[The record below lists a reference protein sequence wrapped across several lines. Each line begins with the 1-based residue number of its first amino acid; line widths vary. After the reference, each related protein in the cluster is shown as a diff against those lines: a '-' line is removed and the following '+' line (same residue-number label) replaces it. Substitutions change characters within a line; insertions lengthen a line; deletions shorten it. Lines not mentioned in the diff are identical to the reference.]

1 MTGELFS
8 KLLDGAGDRPTW
20 QELADVLWLARHLAQ
35 LPPAPPDD
43 GTAAPPVGRPS
54 PRPLSLP
61 EAVAPPDQD
70 APRVDRGAP
79 HLDGTTPRLP
89 RQGGLSLPG
98 RAAGGG
104 SVPLRVPTP
113 PALRDA
119 LALRR
124 ALRPLG
130 RGAPPGGRR
139 GRALPELELDEEATV
154 DRVAATGFKLPV
166 LRPAPIRWLDVALVV
181 DDSVSMRVW
190 DRAVEEFRVLLRTAG
205 TFRSVQDWTL
215 LSEESRS
222 RGIVLRRG
230 IPASAVAGDRSPGE
244 LVDPTGRRIVLVV
257 SDCIGPAW
265 TDGTLAQLLGLW
277 GRSGPVAVVQ
287 PLPRRLWER
296 TTPSVRHVRLRAP
309 GAGAANTRLVATSP
323 RGSGPPATGMPVPVL
338 MLDPRSLGPWASLTS
353 GESQEFHALAM
364 LVDGAQP
371 AHARGETDAQ
381 ARSADELVHSFR
393 AVASPAAW
401 KLAVYLSAVP
411 LSQPVMRIVQE
422 VMISD
427 PQPAQLAEVLLSGL
441 LMRAEDIDG
450 ARGDDIRFEF
460 RPGVR
465 ELLLNGLTQ
474 HAARRLLQLT
484 TEYIADHHG
493 VSVDFQ
499 AVLDGDDLAVA
510 RLGEHRPFAEASAR
524 VLRRL
529 GAYTAVAQRLET
541 VSATPG
547 PPDDAPAA
555 VLRVRGTP
563 PPPADRPFGREA
575 LLKDLHTAL
584 TADGAAPQVLVA
596 PEGGGA
602 TAVALDYVRV
612 HGGEAESVV
621 WLSAGTPAV
630 GGHELARLA
639 GTVAGRADEG
649 AEASWLLV
657 LDGAASVDALPAL
670 PTGSGRV
677 LITSASPAW
686 PEGFAVQRLPAPARG
701 TGIRI
706 ARRHAPALIPSQARR
721 LAERLD
727 DSPLALEVAATF
739 LSVTGESPDAY
750 LERLGPRDGAA
761 QAADP
766 AGTACRISLSHV
778 LGEHPQARDVLHR
791 LAVLAPGPVP
801 VPLLTPGTSQADETL
816 AVLVRHALLRAGAPA
831 DGLVFVHPV
840 VQRVCRDRM
849 TQGEATVARRAVRAR
864 MVDHFG
870 RDEPDDPVAR
880 PRFAALTRH
889 LEPADA
895 LGEKDPSVRD
905 LVQRQLRHLH
915 ACGDLTGCRALGVLA
930 LRQLAD
936 RVGHDDPAVTALAA
950 LLGSLLPG
958 TRPGEEAPLQ
968 PGAQ

>member
-43 GTAAPPVGRPS
+43 GTAAPPDGRPP

-61 EAVAPPDQD
+61 EAVAAPDQN
-70 APRVDRGAP
+70 APRVDRSAP
-79 HLDGTTPRLP
+79 HLDGTAPRLLH
-89 RQGGLSLPG
+89 QGGLSLPG
-98 RAAGGG
+98 GAAGGRA
-104 SVPLRVPTP
+104 VPVRVPTP
-113 PALRDA
+113 PALRSA

-166 LRPAPIRWLDVALVV
+166 LQPAPIRWLDVALVV

-190 DRAVEEFRVLLRTAG
+190 DRAVQEFRDLLRTAG

-222 RGIVLRRG
+222 RGILLRRG
-230 IPASAVAGDRSPGE
+230 IPASPVAGDRSPGE

-257 SDCIGPAW
+257 SDCIGPVW
-265 TDGTLAQLLGLW
+265 SDGTLAQLLGLW

-296 TTPSVRHVRLRAP
+296 TTPDVRHVRLRAP
-309 GAGAANTRLVATSP
+309 GAGAANTQLVATSP
-323 RGSGPPATGMPVPVL
+323 RGSGPPFTGMPVPVL

-371 AHARGETDAQ
+371 ARARGETDPQ

-401 KLAVYLSAVP
+401 KLAVYLTAVP
-411 LSQPVMRIVQE
+411 LSQPVMRMVQQ

-441 LMRAEDIDG
+441 LMRAEDSDG

-474 HAARRLLQLT
+474 HAARRLLQLM

-493 VSVDFQ
+493 VSVDFP

-547 PPDDAPAA
+547 LPDDAPAA
-555 VLRVRGTP
+555 APRVRGAP
-563 PPPADRPFGREA
+563 PPRAGRPFGRET

-596 PEGGGA
+596 SEGGGA
-602 TAVALDYVRV
+602 TAVALDYVHA
-612 HGGEAESVV
+612 HGGETESVV

-639 GTVAGRADEG
+639 ATVARRAEEG
-649 AEASWLLV
+649 ADASWLLV

-670 PTGSGRV
+670 PAGSGRV

-686 PEGFAVQRLPAPARG
+686 PEEFAVHRLPAPARG

-706 ARRHAPALIPSQARR
+706 ARRHAPALTPSQARR

-750 LERLGPRDGAA
+750 LERLGPWDGAA
-761 QAADP
+761 QADP
-766 AGTACRISLSHV
+766 AGTACGVSLDHV
-778 LGEHPQARDVLHR
+778 LCEHPQARDVLHR

-801 VPLLTPGTSQADETL
+801 VPLLMPGTSPADETL
-816 AVLVRHALLRAGAPA
+816 AVLVRHALLREGQPD

-849 TQGEATVARRAVRAR
+849 TQGEAMVARRAVRAR

-870 RDEPDDPVAR
+870 RDAPDDPAAR
-880 PRFAALTRH
+880 PRFDALTRH

-895 LGEKDPSVRD
+895 LGDKDPSVRD
-905 LVQRQLRHLH
+905 LVQRQLRHLR
-915 ACGDLTGCRALGVLA
+915 ACGDLAGCRVLGALA
-930 LRQLAD
+930 LRQLTD
-936 RVGHDDPAVTALAA
+936 RVGHDDPAVTALAS
-950 LLGSLLPG
+950 LLDSLLPG
-958 TRPGEEAPLQ
+958 TRPGEEAPLP